1 PTAFSTSLLYLHLS
15 SLSSLFLPSSPH
27 HPALHSFPTRRS
39 SDLVAECLRLPPVHV
54 QHRAVRFERHPLV
67 EIPAQP
73 ASRCLAFPV
82 HRMPRAHALAPAPT
96 RLAPEFPPVVP
107 LLLDEFQKLHLCH
120 RRSRD
125 RKRFDRD
132 GVRPLL
138 VVKNKRFFVKRP
150 QAKPS
155 SRNLHISAERPSFA
169 GTP

>member
-1 PTAFSTSLLYLHLS
+1 MIRRPPRSPLFPYTTLS
-15 SLSSLFLPSSPH
+15 
-27 HPALHSFPTRRS
+27 RS
-39 SDLVAECLRLPPVHV
+39 
-54 QHRAVRFERHPLV
+54 
-67 EIPAQP
+67 
-73 ASRCLAFPV
+73 
-82 HRMPRAHALAPAPT
+82 
-96 RLAPEFPPVVP
+96 VVP
-107 LLLDEFQKLHLCH
+107 LLLDEFKNLHLCH

-169 GTP
+169 GTPRLQFGKNRRTPPMRLSRISEGFGVHVLMENRQRDEIKIGRAHV